1 MKMISHPYTYHIQA
15 GDSVLACPDAI
26 DSGYDTFTITAI
38 STDYE
43 PAEPLNY
50 WGTANSLDS
59 QIEYEI
65 APEEIVEIYPKAKDK
80 PDLEFFEHDKTWRI
94 KE

>member
-1 MKMISHPYTYHIQA
+1 MINQPYTYKIQA
-15 GDSVLACPDAI
+15 GDSVLACPNAI
-26 DSGYDTFTITAI
+26 TSGYDTFVITAI

-43 PAEPLNY
+43 PTEPLNY

-65 APEEIVEIYPKAKDK
+65 APEEVVEIYPKAKDK
-80 PDLEFFEHDKTWRI
+80 PDLEFFEHDKNWRV